1 MTEEER
7 KERRKETYRKTEK
20 RPERIAAHNE
30 YNRQNY
36 DRVAL
41 MLPNGT
47 KERIKAAGVGSING
61 YIKELILADLERL
74 EHIRT
79 LDNTSGAAH
88 NER

>member
-7 KERRKETYRKTEK
+7 KERRKETFRKTEK

-41 MLPNGT
+41 VLPKGT
-47 KERIKAAGVGSING
+47 KERIKAAGIESVNG
-61 YIKELILADLERL
+61 YIKELILEDLENR
-74 EHIRT
+74 E
-79 LDNTSGAAH
+79 A
-88 NER
+88 E